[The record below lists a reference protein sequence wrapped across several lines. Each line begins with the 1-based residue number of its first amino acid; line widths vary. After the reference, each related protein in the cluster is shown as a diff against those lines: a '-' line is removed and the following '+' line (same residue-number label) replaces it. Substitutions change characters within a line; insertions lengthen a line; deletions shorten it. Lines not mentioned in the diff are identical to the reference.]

1 MDIGSESQPRR
12 RGRARFNSLA
22 GKLVA
27 SRTFE
32 RRVASSLRFRPVT
45 FEAQRTRFGFVDVL
59 QLVPVSTSAVSTAF
73 FPLSTLLDHSL
84 RQLS

>member
-1 MDIGSESQPRR
+1 MDIGSESRPRR

-32 RRVASSLRFRPVT
+32 RRVRFRPVT